1 MAKKGKMNQINQNPA
16 KKTEKKKNQRQNR
29 PDNLLKRK
37 GIKTQTGEQEQAAL
51 KTPFQPK
58 EPKKALLKITP
69 LGGLGEVGK
78 NLTVYEYENDI
89 IIVDM
94 GFGFPDD
101 DMLGVDYIIPDIS
114 YLEDKKD
121 KIRGILISHGHED
134 HIGAIPF
141 IWPKMSVPIYAP
153 KLTIGLIESKLQEFN
168 FNTEGLLRVIDPEK
182 DKIQLGQFTVEWF
195 RVTHSIPDAVG
206 VSISTPLGRVLYTG
220 DFKIDYSP
228 IDGKYTDIE
237 KLARW
242 GKEGV
247 KLLLSDSTNAEES
260 GYSPSEKSLEE
271 NLETFFDKATGR
283 IIVAS
288 FASQINRIQMVI
300 DSAKDHGRK
309 LAFSGRSML
318 KNVEIAV
325 RLGYL
330 KIPQGMII
338 RVQDI
343 NKYPDN
349 MITVMST
356 GSQGQSMSALARMAR
371 GEHKNV
377 KIKKGDTVIF
387 SSSPIPGNETAITSV
402 MDDLYREGA
411 DVYFDEETSRTHVSG
426 HPCQEELKLMLSL
439 VRPKYFAPFHGER
452 HMLVRHGKLAQ
463 DVGVANDNIFIMDN
477 GNQLLVDQNGA
488 KIAESKVPNGVIL
501 VDGLGI
507 GDVGEIVLRER
518 KSMSTEGIFVVI
530 CTIDKNNAKLLTSPD
545 IISRGFIYM
554 RENEQ
559 LVNNARKEV
568 RRIVE
573 NYSGTSDQNW
583 QGLKVQ
589 LREKIGDF
597 LYNQTQRRPLV
608 VPVVI
613 EV

>member
-1 MAKKGKMNQINQNPA
+1 MNEQTPKKPVERKRNQHRKPPQ
-16 KKTEKKKNQRQNR
+16 
-29 PDNLLKRK
+29 DNLLKRK
-37 GIKTQTGEQEQAAL
+37 GIKTQTGEQEQTNNHQKPL
-51 KTPFQPK
+51 TKNFRK
-58 EPKKALLKITP
+58 GLLRITP

-94 GFGFPDD
+94 GFMFPDD
-101 DMLGVDYIIPDIS
+101 DMLGIDYIIPDIS

-121 KIRGILISHGHED
+121 KVRGILITHGHED
-134 HIGAIPF
+134 HIGAIPYL
-141 IWPKMSVPIYAP
+141 WPKLSVPIFAP
-153 KLTIGLIESKLQEFN
+153 KLTIGLIESKLTEFN
-168 FNTEGLLRVIDPEK
+168 FNTSGLLNVIDPDK
-182 DKIQLGQFTVEWF
+182 DKIKLGQFEIEWF

-206 VSISTPLGRVLYTG
+206 IAISTPLGRVIYTG
-220 DFKIDYSP
+220 DFKIDHSP
-228 IDGKYTDIE
+228 LDGKHTDIE
-237 KLARW
+237 KLAHFGR
-242 GKEGV
+242 EGV
-247 KLLLSDSTNAEES
+247 LLLMSDSTNAEQS
-260 GYSPSEKSLEE
+260 GYSPSEKSLEQNFE
-271 NLETFFDKATGR
+271 NIFDKATGR
-283 IIVAS
+283 IIIAS

-300 DSAKDHGRK
+300 DAAKHHGRK
-309 LAFSGRSML
+309 LAFSGRSLL

-330 KIPQGMII
+330 RIPQGMII
-338 RVQDI
+338 KIQDVGRF
-343 NKYPDN
+343 PDN
-349 MITVMST
+349 MVTIMST
-356 GSQGQSMSALARMAR
+356 GSQGEAMSALARMAR

-377 KIKKGDTVIF
+377 KIKRGDTVVF
-387 SSSPIPGNETAITSV
+387 SSSPIPGNENSVTAV
-402 MDDLYREGA
+402 VDDLFREGA
-411 DVYFDEETSRTHVSG
+411 EVVFDEEKARTHVSG
-426 HPCQEELKLMLSL
+426 HPCQEELKLMISL
-439 VRPKYFAPFHGER
+439 TKPRYFAPFHGER
-452 HMLVRHGKLAQ
+452 HMLVRHAKLAQ
-463 DVGVANDNIFIMDN
+463 ELDIAEENIFILDN
-477 GNQLLVDQNGA
+477 GNSILLDTESA
-488 KIAESKVPNGVIL
+488 KMAEEKVQNGVIL

-530 CTIDKNNAKLLTSPD
+530 STISKENGKLLTSPD

-573 NYSGTSDQNW
+573 NYSGTSDSNW
-583 QGLKVQ
+583 QSLKVQ

>member
-1 MAKKGKMNQINQNPA
+1 MVTPQKSPA
-16 KKTEKKKNQRQNR
+16 KRRNDRRRQMQEDPN
-29 PDNLLKRK
+29 LKRM
-37 GIKTQTGEQEQAAL
+37 GIRTQTGPQQAVQSAG
-51 KTPFQPK
+51 KPTVK
-58 EPKKALLKITP
+58 RGLLKITP

-94 GFGFPDD
+94 GFMFPSD
-101 DMLGVDYIIPDIS
+101 DMLGIDYIIPDIS
-114 YLEDKKD
+114 YLEERKD
-121 KIRGILISHGHED
+121 KVRGILITHGHED
-134 HIGAIPF
+134 HIGAIPYL
-141 IWPKMSVPIYAP
+141 WPKLAVPIYAP
-153 KLTIGLIESKLQEFN
+153 KLTIGLIEAKLTEFN
-168 FNTEGLLRVIDPEK
+168 FNTAGLLNVIDPDK
-182 DKIQLGQFTVEWF
+182 DKIKLGQFDIEWF

-206 VSISTPLGRVLYTG
+206 VSVSTPLGRVIYTG
-220 DFKIDYSP
+220 DFKIDHSP
-228 IDGKYTDIE
+228 LDNKNTDIE
-237 KLARW
+237 KLARF

-247 KLLLSDSTNAEES
+247 MLLLSDSTNAEQE
-260 GYSPSEKSLEE
+260 GYSPSEKTLEE
-271 NLETFFDKATGR
+271 NFEKIFDQAKGR
-283 IIVAS
+283 IIIAS

-300 DSAKDHGRK
+300 DAARDHGRK
-309 LAFSGRSML
+309 LAFSGRSLL

-330 KIPQGMII
+330 KIPAGMVVKI
-338 RVQDI
+338 QDI
-343 NKYPDN
+343 TKYPDN
-349 MITVMST
+349 LVTIMST
-356 GSQGQSMSALARMAR
+356 GSQGEAMSALARMAR

-387 SSSPIPGNETAITSV
+387 SSSPIPGNERSVTTV
-402 MDDLYREGA
+402 MDDLFREGA
-411 DVYFDEETSRTHVSG
+411 NVVFDEKNARTHVSG
-426 HPCQEELKLMLSL
+426 HPCQEELKLMIALTK
-439 VRPKYFAPFHGER
+439 PKYFMPFHGER
-452 HMLVRHGKLAQ
+452 HMLVKHAQ
-463 DVGVANDNIFIMDN
+463 IAENLGIPEANIFILDN
-477 GNQLLVDQNGA
+477 GNTLEVNENGA
-488 KIAESKVPNGVIL
+488 KLSDQKVPSGVIL

-530 CTIDKNNAKLLTSPD
+530 CTLDKKTAKLLTSPD

-573 NYSGTSDQNW
+573 GYAGSSDQNW
-583 QGLKVQ
+583 QALKVK
-589 LREKIGDF
+589 LRESIGDY

>member
-1 MAKKGKMNQINQNPA
+1 MNQIQKKPVEKKRNQNRKPL
-16 KKTEKKKNQRQNR
+16 Q
-29 PDNLLKRK
+29 DNTLKRK
-37 GIKTQTGEQEQAAL
+37 GIRTQTGEQERLEVIQKPL
-51 KTPFQPK
+51 TKDF
-58 EPKKALLKITP
+58 KKGLLKITP

-94 GFGFPDD
+94 GFMFPDD
-101 DMLGVDYIIPDIS
+101 DMLGIDYIIPDIS

-121 KIRGILISHGHED
+121 KVRGILITHGHED
-134 HIGAIPF
+134 HIGAIPYL
-141 IWPKMSVPIYAP
+141 WPKLSVPIYAP
-153 KLTIGLIESKLQEFN
+153 KLTIGLIESKLSEFN
-168 FNTEGLLRVIDPEK
+168 FNTAGLLNVIDPDK
-182 DKIQLGQFTVEWF
+182 DKIKLGQFDVEWF
-195 RVTHSIPDAVG
+195 RVAHSIPDAVG
-206 VSISTPLGRVLYTG
+206 VSISTPLGRVIYTG
-220 DFKIDYSP
+220 DFRIDFSP
-228 IDGKYTDIE
+228 LDNKHTDIE
-237 KLARW
+237 KLAHY

-247 KLLLSDSTNAEES
+247 LLLLSDSTNAEQP
-260 GYSPSEKSLEE
+260 GYSKSERSLEQNFE
-271 NLETFFDKATGR
+271 AIFDKAKGR
-283 IIVAS
+283 IVIAS

-300 DSAKDHGRK
+300 DATKHHGRK
-309 LAFSGRSML
+309 LAFSGRSL
-318 KNVEIAV
+318 LRNVEIAV

-338 RVQDI
+338 KIQDVGRF
-343 NKYPDN
+343 PDN
-349 MITVMST
+349 MVTVMST
-356 GSQGQSMSALARMAR
+356 GSQGEAMSALARMAR

-387 SSSPIPGNETAITSV
+387 SSSPIPGNENSITAV
-402 MDDLYREGA
+402 VDDLFRQGA
-411 DVYFDEETSRTHVSG
+411 EVVFDEENARTHVSG
-426 HPCQEELKLMLSL
+426 HPCQEELKLMISL
-439 VRPKYFAPFHGER
+439 TKPKFFAPFHGER
-452 HMLVRHGKLAQ
+452 HMLVRHGRIAQ
-463 DVGVANDNIFIMDN
+463 ELDIPEDNIFILDN
-477 GNQLLVDQNGA
+477 GNSILLNSDGAKMADEKVQNGVVL
-488 KIAESKVPNGVIL
+488 I
-501 VDGLGI
+501 DGLGI

-530 CTIDKNNAKLLTSPD
+530 STISKDNGKLLTSPD

-573 NYSGTSDQNW
+573 NYSGTNDSNW